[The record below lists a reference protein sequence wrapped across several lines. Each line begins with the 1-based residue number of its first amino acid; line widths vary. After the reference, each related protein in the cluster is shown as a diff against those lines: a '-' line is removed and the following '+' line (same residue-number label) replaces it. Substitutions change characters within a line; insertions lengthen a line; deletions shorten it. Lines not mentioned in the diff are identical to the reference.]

1 MAKQKVST
9 AKVEAKEKA
18 NIADDPMFRHL
29 IIEGT
34 KYRTLT
40 TRKHELRT
48 KWVAPQPKELKS
60 FIPGTIIKVSVKP
73 GDKVDAGS
81 LLLIFEAMKMM
92 NEIKSEVAGRVV
104 MIHVK
109 NSQPVEYGQLLM
121 VVEAL

>member
-92 NEIKSEVAGRVV
+92 NQVLSPGPGVIKNVYVKEGEKVPKGTL
-104 MIHVK
+104 MI
-109 NSQPVEYGQLLM
+109 EF
-121 VVEAL
+121 E